1 MFSAN
6 QDFRFWSF
14 SWRRSSLYTDLYNP
28 LIIILTF
35 WKLKVELSNFKPHV
49 NTTSLQYITNS
60 EITITQNS
68 CSTINFPLS
77 TPSNTPQ
84 VPLPPTTQVPSCL
97 ATALA
102 SRIYG
107 LCQSSV
113 GGLWFIWHISS
124 GGIFCSRL
132 LSEFR

>member
-14 SWRRSSLYTDLYNP
+14 GWRRSSLYTDLYNP

-35 WKLKVELSNFKPHV
+35 WKLKPQVKLSNFKPHV
-49 NTTSLQYITNS
+49 NTTSLQYLTNS

-77 TPSNTPQ
+77 TVEYTPG
-84 VPLPPTTQVPSCL
+84 
-97 ATALA
+97 ATASDNTGTFVSCYCPCIADLRPVSVLCRWLMIYLA
-102 SRIYG
+102 YFERWY
-107 LCQSSV
+107 
-113 GGLWFIWHISS
+113 
-124 GGIFCSRL
+124 L
-132 LSEFR
+132 L